1 MTNDLENKLI
11 VTDPDFENIKTN
23 LKNFLRSQD
32 TFSDYDFEGS
42 GLSNLID
49 LLAYNTHYMAFYA
62 NMIANES
69 FLDTASIRDSVVSHA
84 KMLGYTPHSVT
95 SAIAK
100 INISFTDTSSATILT
115 LPRFTKFSSEPLD
128 GVNYIFSNLEEVTV
142 LKTGNTFEFTGINI
156 TEGNPVNFVYQY
168 NMQTNPQAEFEI
180 PDAGVDVSTIEV
192 IVQSSSTNTTQ
203 TKYVLSTDPTLVDS
217 TSLVFFIDET
227 RNGKYKIYFG
237 NGILGNALSDGN
249 LVVISYLVS
258 SGVAANKA
266 TNFTLLDSIDGSVQG
281 TVTTTQAAAG
291 GAYIESIDNIKF
303 AAPKSYISN
312 NRAVTKNDYIVLLQ
326 KKYPSLQAVNVWGGE
341 ENVPPV
347 YGKVYISAKPALGYE
362 ITTTEKQYILDNI
375 VSPLSIVTVT
385 PEFVDPDYTYMNL
398 DIKVTYNPTSTSL
411 TAGQIESLVR
421 SVVYSYSAANLNTF
435 NSYFKLSRL
444 MRAIDNI
451 ESSIESNQIDVLM
464 EKKLSPVLGKSRNY
478 VIDFHTEIKR
488 STGKIKINSSPGYSQ
503 KDGSGTVRQFYFEEV
518 PLSFTGISSVN
529 IIYGGSGFDYTP
541 TIRVIGDGV
550 GAEVEALVTN
560 GKVTSVSVVKSG
572 TGYTT
577 VELIAYDLE
586 GNALSNV
593 ILSANIE
600 NTIGNLRTY
609 YYDDNKI
616 KKIYSNDAGVINY
629 TTGKITL
636 NSFTPLDI
644 GNDTKVISFFAEP
657 QNVLF
662 NSKKNSIITID
673 TENLASVKITPIPIK

>member
-100 INISFTDTSSATILT
+100 VNISFTDTSSATILT